1 MYNIHIKGKNLSK
14 NDKLLKELENN
25 PKNVKFEVLEKLL
38 LNNGF
43 NLRGIKGSHHQF
55 TNDKILLTL
64 PYKKPMK
71 TYYVKLVLDAIKD
84 KQ

>member
-43 NLRGIKGSHHQF
+43 NLRGIK
-55 TNDKILLTL
+55 KLTSL
-64 PYKKPMK
+64 IHKW
-71 TYYVKLVLDAIKD
+71 
-84 KQ
+84 

>member
-1 MYNIHIKGKNLSK
+1 MYNIRIKGKNLSK

-43 NLRGIKGSHHQF
+43 NLRGIKKAHIINSQMVKF
-55 TNDKILLTL
+55 CLLCH
-64 PYKKPMK
+64 
-71 TYYVKLVLDAIKD
+71 IKSP
-84 KQ
+84 

>member
-1 MYNIHIKGKNLSK
+1 MYNIRIKGKNLSK

-25 PKNVKFEVLEKLL
+25 PKNVRFEVLEKLL

-55 TNDKILLTL
+55 TNGKILLTL
-64 PYKKPMK
+64 SYRKPM
-71 TYYVKLVLDAIKD
+71 
-84 KQ
+84 